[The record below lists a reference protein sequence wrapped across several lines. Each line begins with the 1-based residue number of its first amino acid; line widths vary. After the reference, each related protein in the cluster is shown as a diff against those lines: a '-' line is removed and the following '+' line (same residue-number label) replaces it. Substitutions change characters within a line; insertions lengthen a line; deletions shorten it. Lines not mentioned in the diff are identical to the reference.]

1 MEYTIGKKIAELRR
15 AKGFTQEGL
24 ADKLNVSAQA
34 VSKWEND
41 LSCPDILLLPE
52 IASLLGATV
61 DELLSR
67 EPKRET
73 ELLPADQRKK
83 LDDMIFRVVVNTA
96 AGDKVRINLP
106 VPLLQ
111 MALEMGMQIPEIA
124 GNKALQ
130 SLDVGKILL
139 LVEKG
144 VIGKLVEV
152 ESAEGDV
159 VEVVVE

>member
-1 MEYTIGKKIAELRR
+1 MEYPIGKKIAELRR

>member
-96 AGDKVRINLP
+96 AGDKVRIKLP
-106 VPLLQ
+106 VPPLQ
-111 MALEMGMQIPEIA
+111 MALGMGGQIPEIA

-130 SLDVGKILL
+130 SLGVGKILL
-139 LVEKG
+139 FVEKRG
-144 VIGKLVEV
+144 IGKLGEG

-159 VEVVVE
+159 VGVGGE

>member
-111 MALEMGMQIPEIA
+111 MALEMGMQIPGIA

>member
-139 LVEKG
+139 LVEQG

>member
-41 LSCPDILLLPE
+41 LSCPDILLHPE
-52 IASLLGATV
+52 IASLLGATE
-61 DELLSR
+61 DELLSSG
-67 EPKRET
+67 PKRET

>member
-111 MALEMGMQIPEIA
+111 MALGMGMQIPEIA

>member
-1 MEYTIGKKIAELRR
+1 MEYTIGKIAELRR

>member
-15 AKGFTQEGL
+15 AKSYTQEEL
-24 ADKLNVSAQA
+24 AEKLNVSAQA

-52 IASLLGATV
+52 LANLFNTTV
-61 DELLSR
+61 DDLLSKER
-67 EPKRET
+67 KPET
-73 ELLPADQRKK
+73 SLVAPEDRKK
-83 LDDMIFRVVVNTA
+83 LDDMVFRVVVNSA
-96 AGDKVRINLP
+96 AGDKVRVNLP
-106 VPLLQ
+106 IPLIR
-111 MALEMGMQIPEIA
+111 MGLEMGMQIPEIA

-130 SLDVGKILL
+130 SLDIEQILMM
-139 LVEKG
+139 VEKG

-152 ESAEGDV
+152 ESADGDI

>member
-124 GNKALQ
+124 GNKALR

>member
-15 AKGFTQEGL
+15 AKGLTQEEL
-24 ADKLNVSAQA
+24 AGKLNVSAQA

-52 IASLLGATV
+52 IASLLGASV
-61 DELLSR
+61 DDLLSK

-83 LDDMIFRVVVNTA
+83 LDDMIFRVVVNTS

-130 SLDVGKILL
+130 SLDVSKILL

-152 ESAEGDV
+152 ESAEGDI

>member
-73 ELLPADQRKK
+73 ELLPVDQRKK

>member
-96 AGDKVRINLP
+96 AGDKVRTNLP